1 MASTLEMLA
10 ELKVRPGYHALLTS
24 NKQIR
29 RQTSKLEVLFEQL
42 INVGQTCPGS
52 SSWLTS
58 GGDFMQDGLHRRKVL
73 LSQVYSGSA
82 RGLRSGDVGFKCL
95 WCVYFV
101 YLAKTHRSFST
112 AIRAPGLITQ
122 GFISSAS
129 ILVSGVFSLYT
140 LFPRNPFL
148 PLPCSHHSPYPLPC
162 LFGMGVCLL

>member
-1 MASTLEMLA
+1 MVSTLEMLA

-24 NKQIR
+24 NQQIR
-29 RQTSKLEVLFEQL
+29 RQTSKLEVLFEPF

-95 WCVYFV
+95 WCTPCIPSQDTQK
-101 YLAKTHRSFST
+101 LLHGDTGP
-112 AIRAPGLITQ
+112 RADNTGVT
-122 GFISSAS
+122 SSAS

-148 PLPCSHHSPYPLPC
+148 PLPCSHHSLYPHPC
-162 LFGMGVCLL
+162 LFGVGVCLL